1 MTDRIEKTVVL
12 RAPLERVWRAI
23 GDSQQFGQWFG
34 ARFEGPF
41 VAGQPLKGKIVPT
54 SMDAEI
60 AQLQKPHEGTPFEVV
75 VVRVD
80 PPHHLSFKW
89 HPYAKDVNTAH
100 EPMTLVAFD
109 LEPHADGVLLTITES
124 GFDGIPLDRR
134 AAAFKA
140 NEGGWTMQA
149 RLIERYV
156 AQTGKA

>member
-60 AQLQKPHEGTPFEVV
+60 ARLQKPHEGTPFEVL

-80 PPHHLSFKW
+80 PPKHLSFKW
-89 HPYAKDVNTAH
+89 HPYAKDVDTAD
-100 EPMTLVAFD
+100 EPMTLVSFD

-149 RLIERYV
+149 RLVERYV
-156 AQTGKA
+156 AQTGNA